1 MLSLTAEVRR
11 VSIATTGNRVRE
23 LEITSY
29 AELVLAPQ
37 AADIAHPAFSKL
49 FVETEY
55 LADVGAI
62 VATWLGQFIGWYRE
76 GDTAGFVGAVVGAVI
91 ILAVHHALTGPRRD

>member
-1 MLSLTAEVRR
+1 MRKPAGRSAGMRAAACRNAE
-11 VSIATTGNRVRE
+11 I
-23 LEITSY
+23 
-29 AELVLAPQ
+29 VLAPQ

-62 VATWLGQFIGWYRE
+62 GRAM
-76 GDTAGFVGAVVGAVI
+76 AG
-91 ILAVHHALTGPRRD
+91 H